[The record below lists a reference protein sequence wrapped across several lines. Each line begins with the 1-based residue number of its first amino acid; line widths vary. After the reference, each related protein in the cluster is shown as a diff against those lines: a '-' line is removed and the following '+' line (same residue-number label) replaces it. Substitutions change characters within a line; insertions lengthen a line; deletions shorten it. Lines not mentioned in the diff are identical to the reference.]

1 MDVMRMS
8 GELLCLGG
16 DLSVRRPCFSVDLR
30 KEERDLWVD
39 DFMDISVGS
48 MCGGFSF
55 SSSLVVVVGEGDRA
69 EGGRTSVGKAG
80 RDGRMWF
87 V

>member
-48 MCGGFSF
+48 MCGGFSSS
-55 SSSLVVVVGEGDRA
+55 SSSLVGGGDRA
-69 EGGRTSVGKAG
+69 EGRRTRIGKAG

>member
-1 MDVMRMS
+1 MEVMRMS

-16 DLSVRRPCFSVDLR
+16 DLRVRRPCFSVDLR

-39 DFMDISVGS
+39 DFMDISDGS
-48 MCGGFSF
+48 MWGGLSSF
-55 SSSLVVVVGEGDRA
+55 SCCEGDRA
-69 EGGRTSVGKAG
+69 EGGRTSAGKAG
-80 RDGRMWF
+80 REGRMWF

>member
-39 DFMDISVGS
+39 DFMDISDGS
-48 MCGGFSF
+48 MWGGL
-55 SSSLVVVVGEGDRA
+55 SSSCCEGDRA
-69 EGGRTSVGKAG
+69 EGRRTSVGKAG

>member
-39 DFMDISVGS
+39 DFMDISDVS
-48 MCGGFSF
+48 MWGGL
-55 SSSLVVVVGEGDRA
+55 SSSSSCEGDRA
-69 EGGRTSVGKAG
+69 EGGRTDVGKAG

>member
-48 MCGGFSF
+48 MCDGF
-55 SSSLVVVVGEGDRA
+55 SSSSSSVGEGDRA
-69 EGGRTSVGKAG
+69 EGGRMRIGKAG

>member
-39 DFMDISVGS
+39 DFMDISDGS
-48 MCGGFSF
+48 MWGGL
-55 SSSLVVVVGEGDRA
+55 SSSSSCEGDRA

-80 RDGRMWF
+80 REGRMWF

>member
-1 MDVMRMS
+1 MS

-16 DLSVRRPCFSVDLR
+16 DLSVRRPCFSADLR
-30 KEERDLWVD
+30 KEERDLWFD
-39 DFMDISVGS
+39 DFMDNSDGS
-48 MCGGFSF
+48 MCGLF
-55 SSSLVVVVGEGDRA
+55 SSSSSAVVGDRA
-69 EGGRTSVGKAG
+69 EGGRTSVGNAG